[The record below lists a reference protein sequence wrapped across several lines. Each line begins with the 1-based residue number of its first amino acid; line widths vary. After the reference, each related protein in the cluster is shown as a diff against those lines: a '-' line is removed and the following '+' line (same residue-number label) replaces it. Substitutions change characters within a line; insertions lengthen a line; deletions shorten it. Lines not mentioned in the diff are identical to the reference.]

1 MSAAMTPCDFRVTL
15 LGTGVPTPRPDRFGP
30 STLVQAGDQTLLI
43 DAGRGA
49 TIRLYQLGVP
59 MGRVDALLLTHYHSD
74 HTVGIPDFW
83 LTGWLQ
89 SHYAQR
95 TAPLRVIG
103 PTGAK
108 NLMSNLEKAYA
119 ADIKIRVADE
129 KLPPQG
135 VALAVE
141 EFAADGVVYEK
152 NGVKVTA
159 FEVDHGDVIK
169 PAYGYRI
176 DYGGRAAVISGDTR
190 YNENVVKYG
199 AGADLLVHE
208 VAIARPELMS
218 EAFIQRIMA
227 HHTTAREAGLV
238 FSRTN
243 PKLAAYTHLV
253 FLASER
259 IPPATLDDL
268 VAETRQTYGGPL
280 EIGEDLMSFEI
291 GDEVVVRRGAE
302 TKAV

>member
-1 MSAAMTPCDFRVTL
+1 MISSSDFRVTL

-30 STLVQAGDQTLLI
+30 STLVEAGDQTLLI

-59 MGRVDALLLTHYHSD
+59 MGRIDALLLTHYHSD
-74 HTVGIPDFW
+74 HTSGIPDVW

-89 SHYAQR
+89 SHYATR
-95 TAPLRVIG
+95 RAPFRVIG

-108 NLMSNLEKAYA
+108 DVMTNLERAYA
-119 ADIKIRVADE
+119 ADIKIRIADE
-129 KLPPQG
+129 KLPPEG
-135 VALAVE
+135 IAVAVE

-152 NGVKVTA
+152 NGVKVIA

-176 DYGGRAAVISGDTR
+176 EYGGRAAVISGDTR
-190 YNENVVKYG
+190 YNENVVKHG
-199 AGADLLVHE
+199 AGADLLIHE

-218 EAFIQRIMA
+218 EPYVQRIMA
-227 HHTTAREAGLV
+227 HHTTAREAGMV
-238 FSRTN
+238 FSRTT
-243 PKLAAYTHLV
+243 PKLAAFTHLV

-259 IPPATLDDL
+259 VPAATLSDL
-268 VAETRQTYGGPL
+268 IAETRQTYGGPL
-280 EIGEDLMSFEI
+280 EIGEDLMAFEI
-291 GDEVVVRRGAE
+291 GDAVRVRRHQHKAE
-302 TKAV
+302 

>member
-1 MSAAMTPCDFRVTL
+1 MTPCDFRVTL

-59 MGRVDALLLTHYHSD
+59 MGRIDALLLTHYHSD

-95 TAPLRVIG
+95 SAPLRVIG

-119 ADIKIRVADE
+119 ADIKIRIADE
-129 KLPPQG
+129 KLLPQG
-135 VALAVE
+135 IALAVE
-141 EFAADGVVYEK
+141 EFAADGVVYEQ

-199 AGADLLVHE
+199 AGADLLIHE

-227 HHTTAREAGLV
+227 HQTTAREAGMV
-238 FSRTN
+238 FSRTA
-243 PKLAAYTHLV
+243 PKLAAFTHLV
-253 FLASER
+253 FLASQK

-280 EIGEDLMSFEI
+280 EIGEDLMSFDI
-291 GDEVVVRRGAE
+291 GETVVVRRGAE
-302 TKAV
+302 PTPV

>member
-1 MSAAMTPCDFRVTL
+1 MSAAMTACDFRVTL

-74 HTVGIPDFW
+74 HTVGIPDVW

-89 SHYAQR
+89 SHFGQR
-95 TAPLRVIG
+95 TTPLRVIG

-108 NLMSNLEKAYA
+108 TLMSNLEKAYA
-119 ADIKIRVADE
+119 ADIKIRIADE
-129 KLPPQG
+129 KLSPQG
-135 VALAVE
+135 VVPAVE
-141 EFAADGVVYEK
+141 EFAADGVVYDK

-199 AGADLLVHE
+199 AGADLLIHE

-238 FSRTN
+238 FSRTK

-253 FLASER
+253 FLASET

-280 EIGEDLMSFEI
+280 EVGEDLMSFEI

-302 TKAV
+302 TKAE